1 MSWLFSAA
9 LMKECESLR
18 SLQEPVAEYLGES
31 SWDGEPSAPLSVMPT
46 PHKFWRN
53 DKTMEFSDLS
63 RFGLTCAVLTESRG
77 EELLTLYLAAFHAK
91 TFPAQEKAQDLTES
105 AADCGQSLPGLLA
118 RYDPAT
124 HSLRTAQCS
133 LFGDLTECYVTLP
146 RWGLMRDGALYL
158 PPTVALPMRE
168 KDCGLWPTPT
178 AQNAKH
184 AEATEWEKKNRPKH
198 LHVLA
203 AVKKW
208 PTPTAHNA
216 KETNAPSESER
227 NTPTLAAQAGGAL
240 NPMWVEWLMG
250 WPIGWTDLK
259 PLATD
264 KFQSAWLKHFD
275 YLANSDQPTLSHDRP
290 QD

>member
-1 MSWLFSAA
+1 
-9 LMKECESLR
+9 
-18 SLQEPVAEYLGES
+18 
-31 SWDGEPSAPLSVMPT
+31 MPT
-46 PHKFWRN
+46 QHKFWRN

-63 RFGLTCAVLTESRG
+63 RFGLMCAVLTESRG
-77 EELLTLYLAAFHAK
+77 AELLTLFLAGFPVK
-91 TFPAQEKAQDLTES
+91 TFPAQEKAQDLKES
-105 AADCGQSLPGLLA
+105 EADCGQSLPGLLA
-118 RYDPAT
+118 KYDLDT

-168 KDCGLWPTPT
+168 KESGLWLTPRATDTGAGEKQETFLARMGDRTDKCAQSLPAQVNNPKTWPTPT
-178 AQNAKH
+178 VCGNH
-184 AEATEWEKKNRPKH
+184 NKKGLSANSGDG
-198 LHVLA
+198 LST

-259 PLATD
+259 PLETD
-264 KFQSAWLKHFD
+264 KCRYVQQQHSEFYQASEGSL
-275 YLANSDQPTLSHDRP
+275 
-290 QD
+290 